1 MSNPSITA
9 DKTPWYQWDTGLT
22 VTVSGGEMT
31 ECHFANRKQG
41 TAYVQAVINGV
52 ARVPDELL
60 QVAAPIKAY
69 GYVSDGAGG
78 QTYVEQTFD
87 VIARNIPADYTYTKT
102 AQKTIRDAEAARD
115 QAVQAAKDAKASELA
130 ADDSAVEASNSA
142 QSAGDSASAAATSA
156 SNAAKSAGEAAKS
169 ASDAKAAASKTV
181 EDASELLKTYTDN
194 AKTSADNAATSASNA
209 ADAASAASG
218 SASAAVQSATD
229 ASNAKAAAQTA
240 KAEAETSASN
250 AATSASN
257 AAKSASEAKAAVQG
271 VDAKIEAATAE
282 LIGIRTGYD
291 GTVYATAGDAVR
303 GQTGDLSS
311 ILTETVYPAG
321 DHFTTGGPMRENNR
335 IWSAKKRTCK
345 GTLVSLEAS
354 GYLMVVVEYRDD
366 GHVLFDTGWIT
377 GKYTVQ
383 NDCMMAVAISK
394 SNNSSFTD
402 LSEFNGKVKVTEG
415 RNAEEVAYLSSAH
428 EELSEKERTVELEL
442 MANAGSDIFIRLPGM
457 NNGSAP
463 NPGNT
468 TLVNTGFLNVE
479 IDDALEFVTDR
490 PLPDGHRYC
499 YGIRVKAS
507 DVVMYEKAINNS
519 RTCPVL
525 AIHMWDGYGTKDLTA
540 GITVGEYDA
549 DGNNVTLRKDDF
561 DGYIVAVVVHKAHVD
576 SMALDAVGSMSGY
589 VTTGRAYMI
598 NGSWPNVENANAVHT
613 NAIRVDGGETVTVV
627 PKRGP
632 EKGSYCYGWYAFDED
647 SNLVLRE
654 DARNDIVNDKKTL
667 PLNARYVCCTVFE
680 TYHAD
685 DGSIK
690 DNTIR
695 IENGDY
701 EFLTVLKAVNSD
713 KSIPVVV
720 RNEDVLHQ
728 VNAAGNHGWSEAGKF
743 DKNKCLSMLVVTDI
757 HKCSVQAH
765 NAVSYLNAI
774 DGIDCGMCLGDI
786 AAVNYAETDGTW
798 YTNVVNSSKK
808 PFYTA
813 IGNHDGG
820 NSASASI
827 SGTKAQQF
835 AKFVEPTLDVMGMSD
850 LTKTYYKVDFSNYP
864 VTLIVLDVF
873 DVPDTKLDDG
883 NFAVSRA
890 VVAVSQEQLDWFVQA
905 LKSVP
910 SGNHL
915 VVSMHTAGN
924 FGTWTSDECAWTK
937 PGSKIA
943 SNDRAYNKMPIADI
957 VEAWRNGTS
966 IRGTYAPTSYT
977 SYMPTLTVDAD
988 FSERGAG
995 IFACYLCGHAHYDT
1009 VAHDQNGQLCVQL
1022 DCAAND
1028 NWQTASSDLPRV
1040 SGTKTEDCI
1049 TVVGIDTGRRLV
1061 KLVRIGSN
1069 VTMSMT
1075 KRDMIA
1081 LSY

>member
-22 VTVSGGEMT
+22 VTVSGGAMN

-41 TAYVQAVINGV
+41 SAYVQAVTNGI

-60 QVAAPIKAY
+60 QVAAPIKVY
-69 GYVSDGAGG
+69 GFVYDDAGG
-78 QTYVEQTFD
+78 QTYVEQTFE
-87 VIARNIPADYTYTKT
+87 VISRNIPADYTYTKT

-130 ADDSAVEASNSA
+130 ADDSAVEASKSS
-142 QSAGDSASAAATSA
+142 QIAGESASSASTSA

-169 ASDAKAAASKTV
+169 ASDA
-181 EDASELLKTYTDN
+181 N
-194 AKTSADNAATSASNA
+194 
-209 ADAASAASG
+209 
-218 SASAAVQSATD
+218 
-229 ASNAKAAAQTA
+229 
-240 KAEAETSASN
+240 
-250 AATSASN
+250 
-257 AAKSASEAKAAVQG
+257 AAVQG
-271 VDAKIEAATAE
+271 VDAKIEAATAAATAE
-282 LIGIRTGYD
+282 LIDIRTGYD
-291 GTVYATAGDAVR
+291 GTVYETAGDAVR

-311 ILTETVYPAG
+311 ILTKTVYPAG
-321 DHFTTGGPMRENNR
+321 DHFTTGGSMRENNR
-335 IWSAKKRTCK
+335 IWSAKKRTGK
-345 GTLVSLEAS
+345 GTMVSLEAS
-354 GYLMVVVEYRDD
+354 GYLMDVIEYNYD
-366 GHVLFDTGWIT
+366 GHILFETYWIT
-377 GKYTVQ
+377 GKCTVQ
-383 NDCMMAVAISK
+383 NDCMMTVGISK
-394 SNNSSFTD
+394 SNDHSFTD
-402 LSEFNGKVKVTEG
+402 LSELNGKVKVTEG
-415 RNAEEVAYLSSAH
+415 RNAEEVVYLSSAH
-428 EELSEKERTVELEL
+428 EELSEKERSVELEL
-442 MANAGSDIFIRLPGM
+442 MVNAGSDIFRQLPEM
-457 NNGSAP
+457 KNGSAP
-463 NPGNT
+463 NPGNPS
-468 TLVNTGFLNVE
+468 LVNTGFLNVE

-499 YGIRVKAS
+499 YGLHVKAS
-507 DVVMYEKAINNS
+507 GVHTYGVDINNS

-525 AIHMWDGYGTKDLTA
+525 AIHMSNGSGTKDLTA
-540 GITVGEYDA
+540 AITVGEYDA

-561 DGYIVAVVVHKAHVD
+561 DGYVVAVVVHKAHVD

-598 NGSWPNVENANAVHT
+598 NGSFMNLGNANAVHT
-613 NAIRVDGGETVTVV
+613 NAIQVDGGETLVAV
-627 PKRGP
+627 PKRESEIGW
-632 EKGSYCYGWYAFDED
+632 YVYGWDVFDKD
-647 SNLVLRE
+647 FNRVLHVEPTSAVENRT
-654 DARNDIVNDKKTL
+654 ITL
-667 PLNARYVCCTVFE
+667 PVTARYVSCTVFE
-680 TYHAD
+680 CYYAD
-685 DGSIK
+685 DRSIK
-690 DNTIR
+690 NNPIR

-701 EFLTVLKAVNSD
+701 EFLTVLKAVNND
-713 KSIPVVV
+713 NSIPVVV
-720 RNEDVLHQ
+720 RNEDVLPQ
-728 VNAAGNHGWSEAGKF
+728 VNAAGNHGWNKAGTF

-757 HKCSVQAH
+757 HRCSIQAQ

-786 AAVNYAETDGTW
+786 AAGDYAETDGTW
-798 YTNVVNSSKK
+798 YTNVVKSSKK

-820 NSASASI
+820 NSSSASI

-890 VVAVSQEQLDWFVQA
+890 VEAVSQEQLDWFVQA

-924 FGTWTSDECAWTK
+924 LGTWTSDECAWTN

-943 SNDRAYNKMPIADI
+943 SNVVAYSKIPIADI

-977 SYMPTLTVDAD
+977 GYMPTLTVDAE

-1028 NWQTASSDLPRV
+1028 NWQTSSSDLPRV
-1040 SGTKTEDCI
+1040 SGTKTEDCM

-1061 KLVRIGSN
+1061 KLARVGSN